1 MAKKKPLSVVG
12 MIGEAV
18 SNVVDA
24 ASVAATGSQLGV
36 LELAAEQEMRPTA
49 PKRKKKAK
57 AARKK
62 SKAKASPRKPQKKK
76 KSTKTTKTKSKTKK
90 RRGAKRSRR

>member
-18 SNVVDA
+18 SDVVDA

-36 LELAAEQEMRPTA
+36 LELAAEEEMRPSA

-62 SKAKASPRKPQKKK
+62 SKAKASSKK
-76 KSTKTTKTKSKTKK
+76 TKTKKSKAKASKKKASKTKK
-90 RRGAKRSRR
+90 RRGAKR

>member
-18 SNVVDA
+18 SDVVDA

-36 LELAAEQEMRPTA
+36 LELAAEEEMRPAA
-49 PKRKKKAK
+49 PKRKRKAK

-62 SKAKASPRKPQKKK
+62 SKAKASSKKPKAK
-76 KSTKTTKTKSKTKK
+76 KSKTKK
-90 RRGAKRSRR
+90 TKTKKSKAKASKKKKKR

>member
-1 MAKKKPLSVVG
+1 MAKKKPLSVAG

-18 SNVVDA
+18 SDVVDA

-36 LELAAEQEMRPTA
+36 LELAVEQEMRPA
-49 PKRKKKAK
+49 AAKRKRKAK

-62 SKAKASPRKPQKKK
+62 SKTRGKTKK
-76 KSTKTTKTKSKTKK
+76 KTTKKKSKTKK

>member
-18 SNVVDA
+18 SDVVDA

-36 LELAAEQEMRPTA
+36 LELAAEEEMRPAA
-49 PKRKKKAK
+49 PKRKRKARPRLQSWRQRLYH
-57 AARKK
+57 RKPD
-62 SKAKASPRKPQKKK
+62 SPRPP
-76 KSTKTTKTKSKTKK
+76 T
-90 RRGAKRSRR
+90 